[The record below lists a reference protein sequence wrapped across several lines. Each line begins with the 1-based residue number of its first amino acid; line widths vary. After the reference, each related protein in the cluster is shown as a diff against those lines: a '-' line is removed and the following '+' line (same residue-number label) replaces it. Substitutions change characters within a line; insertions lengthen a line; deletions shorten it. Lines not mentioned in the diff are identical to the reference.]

1 MNIKLKRIND
11 AVHLRAENEQG
22 NIVDIDG
29 SEAVGGEG
37 KGARPMQLL
46 LMGLGGC
53 SSMDLLS
60 ILKKQKVVLEDFNI
74 DINAERDTE
83 NTPSLFT
90 KINIEFQFKGEIGEK
105 ELKKINRATSLSMDK
120 YCSVSKIMEKT
131 ADITYSISINGELVD

>member
-1 MNIKLKRIND
+1 MNIKLKRINE
-11 AVHLRAENEQG
+11 AVHLQAKNEQG

-29 SEAVGGEG
+29 SEAIGGEG

-53 SSMDLLS
+53 SSMDILS
-60 ILKKQKVVLEDFNI
+60 ILNKQRVVLEDFDI

-83 NTPSLFT
+83 NTPSLFS

-105 ELKKINRATSLSMDK
+105 ELKKINRAVSLSMDK
-120 YCSVSKIMEKT
+120 YCSVTKIMEKT
-131 ADITYSISINGELVD
+131 ADISYYVLVNDKVVD